1 VGGLTG
7 DATQTL
13 LYVRSD
19 SLGADQEIG
28 ARLAQA
34 FFNSLHERL
43 DGTATV
49 AFANRGVFLTLDDSP
64 VLEGLRRLSEKG
76 CRIYSCGTCLD
87 YYRVRDRLA
96 VGEVGSIPLLQQ
108 LMLEATKVI
117 TF

>member
-1 VGGLTG
+1 M
-7 DATQTL
+7 
-13 LYVRSD
+13 
-19 SLGADQEIG
+19 
-28 ARLAQA
+28 
-34 FFNSLHERL
+34 
-43 DGTATV
+43 
-49 AFANRGVFLTLDDSP
+49 
-64 VLEGLRRLSEKG
+64 LEGLRRLSEKG